1 MGNSQPIHDHSNLK
15 KGLPMKMLKQDSYTV
30 VLASMGTL
38 LAGALSACAL
48 DPDQN
53 GDDGDAAGQA
63 SETTEARTSG
73 AASDDLAAVNA
84 AVLAKPVGTGAHCA
98 VLLDKLQPG
107 QTESRV
113 VSYTCADSEQA
124 LASLQPA
131 ASVKLMTVFQNS
143 NFGIKIK
150 DFFGAAGPCD
160 ASGYSI
166 NNVGADANDRISSF
180 QTFSNCNHT
189 VAFVDINQGGG
200 SQGYNGTS
208 ISFVGNAMND
218 RISSFHTNHQ

>member
-1 MGNSQPIHDHSNLK
+1 
-15 KGLPMKMLKQDSYTV
+15 V
-30 VLASMGTL
+30 
-38 LAGALSACAL
+38 
-48 DPDQN
+48 
-53 GDDGDAAGQA
+53 
-63 SETTEARTSG
+63 
-73 AASDDLAAVNA
+73 ASDDLAAANA
-84 AVLAKPVGTGAHCA
+84 AVLAKPVGTGSHCA

-131 ASVKLMTVFQNS
+131 ASVKLMTVFLDI

-180 QTFSNCNHT
+180 QTFSSCNHT
-189 VAFVDINQGGG
+189 VAFVDINQSGG

-218 RISSFHTNHQ
+218 QISSFHINHQ